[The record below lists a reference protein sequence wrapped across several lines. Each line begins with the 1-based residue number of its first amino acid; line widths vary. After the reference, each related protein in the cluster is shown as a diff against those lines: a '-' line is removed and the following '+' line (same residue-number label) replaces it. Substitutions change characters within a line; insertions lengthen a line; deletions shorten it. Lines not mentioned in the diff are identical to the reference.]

1 MHTSPR
7 LGANIRAGFHMLL
20 TLSIVAGALCFY
32 TLFVSWLM
40 GAYPMPDKHM
50 PPLYTT
56 KHIVG
61 KR

>member
-1 MHTSPR
+1 
-7 LGANIRAGFHMLL
+7 MLL